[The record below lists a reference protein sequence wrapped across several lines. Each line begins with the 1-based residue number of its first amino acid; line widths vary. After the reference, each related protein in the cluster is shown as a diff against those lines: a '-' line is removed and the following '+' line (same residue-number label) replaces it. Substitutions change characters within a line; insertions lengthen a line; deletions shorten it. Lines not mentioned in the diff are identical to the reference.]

1 MSRIGTVC
9 LISTIALL
17 FAALAVGQDSPSLGD
32 VARQARKQKQQ
43 QPNQDPQTAAAQ
55 SSKPTKVITNEEI
68 PEQSEPDAQPS
79 TEEDGSRESAPS
91 SSPSGAAK
99 IPAEQWKSRI
109 EEQKNAVASL
119 QNSIDRVN
127 DSIHF
132 APGNCVS
139 GCVQWNERQKE
150 KQQQVERGQAQLAE
164 QKKRLEDMQ
173 ESARRQGYGSS
184 VYDP

>member
-1 MSRIGTVC
+1 V
-9 LISTIALL
+9 
-17 FAALAVGQDSPSLGD
+17 
-32 VARQARKQKQQ
+32 RQE
-43 QPNQDPQTAAAQ
+43 N
-55 SSKPTKVITNEEI
+55 
-68 PEQSEPDAQPS
+68 
-79 TEEDGSRESAPS
+79 APS
-91 SSPSGAAK
+91 SSPSEGAK

-109 EEQKNAVASL
+109 EAQKNAVASL
-119 QNSIDRVN
+119 QNSIDRLN

-150 KQQQVERGQAQLAE
+150 KQQEVERGQGQLAE
-164 QKKRLEDMQ
+164 QKRRLEDMQ

>member
-1 MSRIGTVC
+1 MRRISLTLVAVAW
-9 LISTIALL
+9 IFTI
-17 FAALAVGQDSPSLGD
+17 LAYGQDSPSLGD

-43 QPNQDPQTAAAQ
+43 SQDPQTAAVQ

-68 PEQSEPDAQPS
+68 PEHSEPDAPPS
-79 TEEDGSRESAPS
+79 TQNDVRPENAPS
-91 SSPSGAAK
+91 ASSSGGAK

-109 EEQKNAVASL
+109 EAQKNAVASL
-119 QNSIDRVN
+119 QNSIDRLN

-150 KQQQVERGQAQLAE
+150 KQQEVERGQAQLAE
-164 QKKRLEDMQ
+164 QKKRLDDMQ

>member
-1 MSRIGTVC
+1 MPRIGRVF
-9 LISTIALL
+9 LISAVT
-17 FAALAVGQDSPSLGD
+17 FMFTALAVGQDSPSLGD
-32 VARQARKQKQQ
+32 VARQARKQKQ
-43 QPNQDPQTAAAQ
+43 DPQTNAAQ
-55 SSKPTKVITNEEI
+55 SSKPAKVITNEEI
-68 PEQSEPDAQPS
+68 PEHSEADPQPS
-79 TEEDGSRESAPS
+79 TQEDASRESALS
-91 SSPSGAAK
+91 SSPSGGAK

-109 EEQKNAVASL
+109 EAQKNAIASL
-119 QNSIDRVN
+119 QNSIDRLN

-150 KQQQVERGQAQLAE
+150 KQQEVDRGQAQLAE